1 MIGKGLLLNFFLC
14 FIAGYIFA
22 AGAYKPVEIDEK
34 VQEYIFTYGDIEA
47 LEDPSCNLSFTEIS
61 NGKYDKEFKLNQLK
75 YPKNTHVK
83 SAYWYRIKVN
93 YTGTGRPGFLLEFYD
108 QTIDHINAY
117 LQQDNGNYA
126 LMYAGA
132 RHNFEQRL
140 FRHKNF
146 EFAVPNSGKGIYT
159 YYFRLKSAQTV
170 NVIIVHRTIQRFI
183 GYALT
188 EYLSFGLF
196 YGMIVIFIFYNLLM
210 FTAMRKRQYLYY
222 VLYILSIGMYEMSTD
237 GIAFQYLWPHSPGWN
252 EYAYGTPLFLISTF
266 ALLFTVDLLH
276 VKIKTPRLY
285 KVIVG
290 VMLVR
295 AIFWLLCCFYNHNWF
310 NYRVLEFIPLSVAF
324 FTGIYIWRKGY
335 RPARFFVLAYT
346 FLFIGFVVK
355 VLVVLGYGR
364 FIPGPIAH
372 YSMSFCFILEM
383 LFLSFAIG
391 DKVRLLK
398 KKKEKVQLRIIKQM
412 EENARLKDSMNHEL
426 EIKVEERTREIV
438 EKTNE
443 IQDKSVII
451 EQQNDE
457 LLSANV
463 LLKQQAEEIARM
475 NILLK
480 QDNQQLQTNI
490 QKVTHDRVMSAEVDF
505 EEFSKTY
512 PDREACFSL
521 LADLKW
527 KDGYS
532 CRKCGSVHY
541 CNGHLPYSR
550 RCTKCRYEESVIANT
565 ILQNTRIP
573 VNKAFY
579 MIFLIYSSKGK
590 ISSHKLSEI
599 TGIRQST
606 CWMYSSKIKKVMDD
620 RKKELR
626 NAGGQGWSKLV
637 LE

>member
-1 MIGKGLLLNFFLC
+1 MKGRLLSFFL
-14 FIAGYIFA
+14 FLSTGYIHA
-22 AGAYKPVEIDEK
+22 SGALKPVVLSGDT
-34 VQEYIFTYGDIEA
+34 QEYIFTFGDIEC
-47 LEDPSCNLSFTEIS
+47 LEDPSGKLSFADVSSDRYT
-61 NGKYDKEFKLNQLK
+61 GKFRTNELK
-75 YPKNTHVK
+75 YPKNIHVK
-83 SAYWYRIKVN
+83 SFYWYRIKVK
-93 YTGTGRPGFLLEFYD
+93 YTGPGRPHFLLEFYD

-117 LQQDNGNYA
+117 LQENNGNYVS
-126 LMYAGA
+126 LSAGA
-132 RHNFEQRL
+132 RLNFSQRL
-140 FRHKNF
+140 FSHKNF
-146 EFAVPNSGKGIYT
+146 ELAVPNSEPGIYT

-170 NVIIVHRTIQRFI
+170 NVIIAHRTIQRFV

-196 YGMIVIFIFYNLLM
+196 YGMIVIFIFHNMLM
-210 FTAMRKRQYLYY
+210 FIAMRKRQYMYY
-222 VLYILSIGMYEMSTD
+222 VLYILSVGLYEMSTD
-237 GIAFQYLWPHSPGWN
+237 GIAFQYLWPDSPGWN

-266 ALLFTVDLLH
+266 ALLFTTDLLH
-276 VKIKTPRLY
+276 VRIKAPKLY
-285 KVIVG
+285 KLIIGLLV
-290 VMLVR
+290 VR
-295 AIFWLLCCFYNHNWF
+295 ALFYLLCWFYNHNWF

-346 FLFIGFVVK
+346 FLFIGFIVK
-355 VLVVLGYGR
+355 VLVVQGYGR

-398 KKKEKVQLRIIKQM
+398 KKKEKVQLRIISQM
-412 EENARLKDSMNHEL
+412 EENVRLKDLINREL
-426 EIKVEERTREIV
+426 ETKVEERTHEIV

-443 IQDKSVII
+443 ILEKSIII
-451 EQQNDE
+451 EQQNEE

-475 NILLK
+475 NKLLQ
-480 QDNQQLQTNI
+480 QDNQELQINI

-505 EEFSKTY
+505 DEFSKTY

-521 LADLKW
+521 LAGLKW
-527 KDGYS
+527 KNGYT
-532 CRKCGSVHY
+532 CRKCGNIHY

-550 RCTKCRYEESVIANT
+550 RCTRCRYEESVIAYT

-579 MIFLIYSSKGK
+579 IIFLIYTSKGR

-606 CWMYSSKIKKVMDD
+606 CWIYSNKIKKAMDA
-620 RKKELR
+620 RKKDLR
-626 NAGGQGWSKLV
+626 KAGNAGWSKLV